1 MVVSTWDPNRE
12 KGSGKESA
20 TVIDNDQLA
29 SFLRLP
35 VAGPFSVLALE
46 AAGVVSLQHVMRLD
60 VDVWEV
66 AEGLTTSEIVHLIRV
81 FTLIESIPGWEA
93 GDKSPVI
100 SLVKILKSR
109 GEFGAELRK
118 WIKSNSDN
126 RYLPYGSVL

>member
-1 MVVSTWDPNRE
+1 MVVSTWDPHLGN
-12 KGSGKESA
+12 KSGKESA

-29 SFLRLP
+29 CFLRLP
-35 VAGPFSVLALE
+35 KEGPFSVLDLE
-46 AAGVVSLQHVMRLD
+46 AAGVMSLQHVMRLD
-60 VDVWEV
+60 VDFWEI

-81 FTLIESIPGWEA
+81 FTLIESMPGWEA